1 MLVHVWG
8 ACGPG
13 LTGPGL
19 RAAPGDPGLSQK
31 VAPAPGVLV
40 GSATGG
46 KGAFPRELLTL
57 SCTRAMVPMRGL
69 LTKRAFQIA
78 SASCGPRALSRL
90 PWARSLASWRR

>member
-8 ACGPG
+8 GLGPG

-31 VAPAPGVLV
+31 AAPAPGVLV

-46 KGAFPRELLTL
+46 KGAFPL
-57 SCTRAMVPMRGL
+57 G
-69 LTKRAFQIA
+69 
-78 SASCGPRALSRL
+78 
-90 PWARSLASWRR
+90 

>member
-31 VAPAPGVLV
+31 VAPAPHVRRLKLV
-40 GSATGG
+40 
-46 KGAFPRELLTL
+46 
-57 SCTRAMVPMRGL
+57 AMPANRSYTPDL
-69 LTKRAFQIA
+69 
-78 SASCGPRALSRL
+78 
-90 PWARSLASWRR
+90 ARF